1 MQYCHQ
7 ISHEFGA
14 FFCKQSRLI
23 LKFTRMRH
31 KNYQGTLRSKSG
43 YEDVAFQT
51 KNKNSSNLCST
62 LITMNFIDNR
72 KQDNKYPVLTNS
84 VSFSI

>member
-7 ISHEFGA
+7 ISHVFGA

-43 YEDVAFQT
+43 YEDVDFQT
-51 KNKNSSNLCST
+51 T
-62 LITMNFIDNR
+62 RTVLIFVPR
-72 KQDNKYPVLTNS
+72 SLR
-84 VSFSI
+84 